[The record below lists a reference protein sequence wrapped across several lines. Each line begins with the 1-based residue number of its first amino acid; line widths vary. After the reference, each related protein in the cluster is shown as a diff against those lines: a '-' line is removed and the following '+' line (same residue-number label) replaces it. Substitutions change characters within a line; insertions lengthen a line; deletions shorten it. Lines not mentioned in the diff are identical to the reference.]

1 MTISQKSLDFLLT
14 NFVTNSREW
23 FNEHKDEYR
32 EFVVEPLADLVM
44 KLTPGMLAIDS
55 GFITEPKIDRTISR
69 IHRDM
74 RMPHNRSKSRYR
86 QNSWIVFIRDKKLYN
101 GLPGFYFEIHPSGF
115 GYGMGYYQ
123 ASTASM
129 KTMREMLLSGE
140 PSAKKAVEA
149 YEKQKVFSIEGEEY
163 KRPKHSDAPENL
175 HPWLERK
182 GFSLVHDSDDFNL
195 LFSEGLANVVM
206 KNFKKIAPVYHF
218 LTDVEARCV
227 QKSI

>member
-14 NFVTNSREW
+14 NYVTNSRDW
-23 FNEHKDEYR
+23 FNEHKNEYR
-32 EFVVEPLADLVM
+32 EFVVEPLAELVT
-44 KLTPGMLAIDS
+44 KLTPGMLEIDS
-55 GFITEPKIDRTISR
+55 GFIIEPKIDKTISR

-74 RMPHNRSKSRYR
+74 RIPQNRNKSRYR

-101 GLPGFYFEIHPSGF
+101 GLPGFYFEIYPGGF

-129 KTMREMLLSGE
+129 KTMREMLLDEE

-149 YEKQKVFSIEGEEY
+149 YEKQKIFTIEGEEY
-163 KRPKHSDAPENL
+163 KRPRYLDAPKNL

-182 GFSLVHDSDDFNL
+182 GLSLVHDSEDFDL
-195 LFSEGLANVVM
+195 LFSENLADVIMN
-206 KNFKKIAPVYHF
+206 NFKKIAPVYHF
-218 LTDVEARCV
+218 LIDVEARRIH
-227 QKSI
+227 KSV